1 MEGLGE
7 GQAPQGYYHSP
18 TAGMSAARGGGY
30 LHDSPGNS
38 FGGAGGGRMFGN
50 TGGKRQFTK
59 ADHSTLEEHFSM
71 EAYPDKNTRVMIANN
86 LGVTDYQVTVWFQ
99 NRRARAKQRGEH
111 YK

>member
-1 MEGLGE
+1 MGG
-7 GQAPQGYYHSP
+7 AGYF
-18 TAGMSAARGGGY
+18 
-30 LHDSPGNS
+30 HDSPGIGYGG
-38 FGGAGGGRMFGN
+38 GGARFGN
-50 TGGKRQFTK
+50 TPGKRQFTK

-71 EAYPDKNTRVMIANN
+71 EAYPDKNTRIMIANN